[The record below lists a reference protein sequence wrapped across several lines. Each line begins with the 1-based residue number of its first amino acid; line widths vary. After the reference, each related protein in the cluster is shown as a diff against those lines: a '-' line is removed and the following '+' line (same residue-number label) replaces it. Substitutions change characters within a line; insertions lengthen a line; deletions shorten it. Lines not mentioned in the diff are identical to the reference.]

1 MEFKSR
7 LLLTLLLILI
17 FFTRVKGFFLI
28 ESLHVETKN
37 EVKDE
42 AFCSVCHAGM
52 ALLINAKNDTE
63 VLMFAAKLCV
73 DLHIANEEMCDEVI
87 ALNGPDIIYIVEHAE
102 NATAEDICGMVF
114 QNRGCTT
121 SNPERIWKVT
131 LPNTTKPT
139 VDEPPLYGTEN
150 PTLKVLHLADT
161 HFDPKYSPGA
171 NITCDQ
177 MYLCC
182 REGSGT
188 PEDPNDGAGFW
199 GSMGNCDIPRWSLEA
214 LYQYI
219 SDNNPDIDFIIW
231 TGDIVPHN
239 SWSTSREYNLD
250 VINEMADLVS
260 SYFPGIPVFP
270 AVGNHEANPANL
282 FPQPY
287 ITDPDFDISWLYDE
301 LSEIWQRWLPSD
313 VAKSVAYGAFY
324 STQIRP
330 GLRIASVNTQ
340 YCYINNFWLVLDSN
354 DVAKELE
361 SLANELQDAED
372 KGDFVYIIGHIPA
385 GSFDCNYAWSHEFNK
400 IVSRYESTIS
410 GIFYGHT
417 HNDHYELYFD
427 PQNSS
432 RVYEVAYIAQSQTTF
447 VDLNPGFKIYTIEG
461 DFNGTRYR
469 VIDHENWYLDLDQSN
484 SINDSVI
491 LPLYSAKKDYNLP
504 DLSPQSWLDLV
515 YRMNEPNSTL
525 FSDFYRHYVKEGK
538 ASIEKGCDEQC
549 KSGILCFLVTSDS
562 SDTSHCDDLTK

>member
-1 MEFKSR
+1 
-7 LLLTLLLILI
+7 
-17 FFTRVKGFFLI
+17 
-28 ESLHVETKN
+28 
-37 EVKDE
+37 
-42 AFCSVCHAGM
+42 
-52 ALLINAKNDTE
+52 
-63 VLMFAAKLCV
+63 MFAAKLCV

-102 NATAEDICGMVF
+102 NATAEDICGM
-114 QNRGCTT
+114 
-121 SNPERIWKVT
+121 
-131 LPNTTKPT
+131 
-139 VDEPPLYGTEN
+139 TEN

-301 LSEIWQRWLPSD
+301 LNEIWQRWLPSD

-340 YCYINNFWLVLDSN
+340 YCYINQF
-354 DVAKELE
+354 
-361 SLANELQDAED
+361 DAED

-400 IVSRYESTIS
+400 NY
-410 GIFYGHT
+410 FQ
-417 HNDHYELYFD
+417 LYFD

-432 RVYEVAYIAQSQTTF
+432 RVYEIAYIAQSQTTF

-469 VIDHENWYLDLDQSN
+469 VIDHENWYLDLEQSN
-484 SINDSVI
+484 SINDS
-491 LPLYSAKKDYNLP
+491 LP
-504 DLSPQSWLDLV
+504 DLSPRSWLDLV

-525 FSDFYRHYVKEGK
+525 FSDFY
-538 ASIEKGCDEQC
+538 SI
-549 KSGILCFLVTSDS
+549 
-562 SDTSHCDDLTK
+562 